1 MCTPH
6 SKYILRISKTQIWV
20 STKFTTNTFHTN
32 PRDRKKKV
40 KVYKQHLKMLGSKK
54 ERIINGLSL
63 EANVMKEKRDQRFR
77 KAGVK
82 KMAQ

>member
-1 MCTPH
+1 
-6 SKYILRISKTQIWV
+6 
-20 STKFTTNTFHTN
+20 
-32 PRDRKKKV
+32 
-40 KVYKQHLKMLGSKK
+40 MLGSKK
-54 ERIINGLSL
+54 ERITNGLSL